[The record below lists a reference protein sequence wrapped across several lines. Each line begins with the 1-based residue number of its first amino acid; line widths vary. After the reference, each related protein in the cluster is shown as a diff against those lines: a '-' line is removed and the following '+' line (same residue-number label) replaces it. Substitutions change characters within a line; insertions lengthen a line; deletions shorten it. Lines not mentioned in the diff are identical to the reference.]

1 MGEWEGNGHC
11 AIKYIEIYPVDNNI
25 HLLNN
30 GGQIYFVVC
39 VNAAN

>member
-1 MGEWEGNGHC
+1 MAMRKIDREKV
-11 AIKYIEIYPVDNNI
+11 IIVQKMDSTI